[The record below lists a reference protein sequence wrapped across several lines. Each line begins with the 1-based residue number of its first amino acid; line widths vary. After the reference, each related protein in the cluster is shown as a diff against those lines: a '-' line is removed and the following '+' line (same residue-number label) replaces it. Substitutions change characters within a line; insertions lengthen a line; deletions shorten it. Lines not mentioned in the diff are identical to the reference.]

1 MILVAG
7 SLVVVTA
14 LIALDDAGAA
24 SVLRHAYFLPVIM
37 AALRFGA
44 PGGTLA
50 AGAAV
55 LLDAPFVLPE
65 IERSGLTAPALEGLV
80 TVVMLALVGT
90 LSGALK
96 TRAARHRRRYE
107 LLATL
112 QRTLA
117 DEVTLDV
124 ALARLRSALAD
135 RLGVDALIL
144 AARADTGLVIVGGE
158 RVASGAL
165 IARVLD
171 TGASELVRIGGS
183 DAGGR
188 GVLSRRAFATPLV
201 AGGQAIGVLAVE
213 RKGEIPAEERAALE
227 ALGAQMGLA
236 LENARLASRQRHFA
250 AELADKVSAAR
261 RELEELDR
269 AKSAFVAIAS
279 HELRTPLTALQGFSE
294 LLAVRHLPP
303 DEVNRLGAIMRREAR
318 RLGRI
323 VSDLLDLSRIERG
336 LDPALCRIPLA
347 VEPTVV
353 ATVDLFRQGT
363 TTHPIA
369 IACEPALPKIDADPD
384 ALERVLTNLI
394 SNAIKY
400 SPAGSVIRVGARAV
414 DDGVAISVSDSGR
427 GIPAEALGRIF
438 EPYYR
443 VPDAAGAARGT
454 GIGLAVV
461 KALVEAHGGAVE
473 VESAPTLGTRVT
485 VVLPAAQG
493 PFLDTLSQPRVG

>member
-1 MILVAG
+1 
-7 SLVVVTA
+7 
-14 LIALDDAGAA
+14 
-24 SVLRHAYFLPVIM
+24 VL
-37 AALRFGA
+37 
-44 PGGTLA
+44 
-50 AGAAV
+50 
-55 LLDAPFVLPE
+55 E
-65 IERSGLTAPALEGLV
+65 
-80 TVVMLALVGT
+80 
-90 LSGALK
+90 
-96 TRAARHRRRYE
+96 
-107 LLATL
+107 
-112 QRTLA
+112 
-117 DEVTLDV
+117 
-124 ALARLRSALAD
+124 
-135 RLGVDALIL
+135 
-144 AARADTGLVIVGGE
+144 
-158 RVASGAL
+158 
-165 IARVLD
+165 
-171 TGASELVRIGGS
+171 TGASEFVRIGGGG
-183 DAGGR
+183 AGGR
-188 GVLSRRAFATPLV
+188 GVLSRRAFAAPLV
-201 AGGQAIGVLAVE
+201 ASGQTIGVLAIE

-250 AELADKVSAAR
+250 AELADRVSAAR

-294 LLAVRHLPP
+294 LLATRQLPSN
-303 DEVNRLGAIMRREAR
+303 EVNRLGAIMRREAR

-353 ATVDLFRQGT
+353 ATVDLFRQGA
-363 TTHPIA
+363 THPIA
-369 IACEPALPKIDADPD
+369 ITCEPALPKIDADPD

-394 SNAIKY
+394 SNAVKY
-400 SPAGSVIRVGARAV
+400 SPAGSVVRVGARARAG
-414 DDGVAISVSDSGR
+414 GVAIDVADSGR

-485 VVLPAAQG
+485 VLLPAAHG
-493 PFLDTLSQPRVG
+493 SVP